1 MLSFLF
7 AFDMLIEIK
16 LMITLHKMYIL
27 YLTLFERD
35 KTWAICTCSFW
46 KYKNLKKKASL
57 LNGKII
63 PLKIAKIAFK
73 IIWVNTEYSFSSFGN
88 NE

>member
-1 MLSFLF
+1 MLLSFLF

-35 KTWAICTCSFW
+35 KT
-46 KYKNLKKKASL
+46 
-57 LNGKII
+57 
-63 PLKIAKIAFK
+63 
-73 IIWVNTEYSFSSFGN
+73 
-88 NE
+88 